1 MELLVIGVGYV
12 GLVAGTCFAE
22 MGHNV
27 TCLDIDKHKVE
38 GLKNGV
44 IPIFEPGLEEMV
56 LRNSK
61 AKRLHFTTDYPQH
74 VERAKVCFICVDTPI
89 SQSGEANLTYVS
101 TVAKQ
106 IAEHMTDHTLI
117 VTKSTVPVGTAHFIT
132 SLIQEELN
140 KKGKKVSFDVIANP
154 EFLKEGDAIADFMKP
169 DRVIIGIDNE
179 AIAPIMK
186 EIYSPF
192 MVSRERLIIMDTLSA
207 EMTKYTANAALAAR
221 ISFMN
226 EIASICE
233 SVGADISSVRKGI
246 GADSRIG
253 YSYLYPGPG
262 FGGHCLPKDLR
273 ALCSQTEDETLL
285 LDAIYKVNE
294 NQKRLIGKKVLQYFE
309 KRGGSSNKTVAVLGI
324 AFKPN
329 TDDIREA
336 PALVLI
342 RQLLDEGISVRL
354 YDPIALENAKSH
366 LPDHP
371 QVSYCTDEL
380 DAVDGADAVCLVT
393 EWKQFRFLNFEKLLN
408 KMKGHAFFDGRN
420 QYNPKEMKARGF
432 DYFSIGRTA
441 ELKPDTQKQ
450 YV

>member
-27 TCLDIDKHKVE
+27 TCLDIDKKKID
-38 GLKNGV
+38 GLKNGK
-44 IPIFEPGLEEMV
+44 IPIYEPGLEEMV
-56 LRNSK
+56 LRNFK

-74 VERAKVCFICVDTPI
+74 VSKSNVCFICVDTPI
-89 SQSGEANLTYVS
+89 SQNGEADLTYVS
-101 TVAKQ
+101 SVARQ
-106 IAEHMTDHTLI
+106 IAEHMTDHTMI
-117 VTKSTVPVGTAHFIT
+117 VTKSTVPVGTAHFLT
-132 SLIQEELN
+132 SLIQEELDKR
-140 KKGKKVSFDVIANP
+140 KKTVSFDVIANP

-169 DRVIIGIDNE
+169 DRVVIGIDND
-179 AIAPIMK
+179 AAAAVMK

-192 MVSRERLIIMDTLSA
+192 MINRERLILMDTLSA

-226 EIASICE
+226 EVAAICE
-233 SVGADISSVRKGI
+233 TVGADISSVRKGI

-294 NQKRLIGKKVLQYFE
+294 NQKHLIGNKVLNYF
-309 KRGGSSNKTVAVLGI
+309 KSKGGISGQTVAILGV

-336 PALVLI
+336 PALILI
-342 RQLLDEGISVRL
+342 RQLLEEGIHVRL

-366 LPDHP
+366 FPDHP
-371 QVSYCTDEL
+371 QVSYCADEL
-380 DAVDGADAVCLVT
+380 DAATGADAICLMT
-393 EWKQFRFLNFEKLLN
+393 EWKQFRFLDVKKLLA
-408 KMKGHAFFDGRN
+408 KMQGRAFFDGRN
-420 QYNPKEMKARGF
+420 QYIPKEMKERGF
-432 DYFSIGRTA
+432 DYFSIGRVPA
-441 ELKPDTQKQ
+441 LYGDLQKQ
-450 YV
+450 HV